1 MKKIALLGPSDIN
14 YTKKIDERLNMGK
27 EVLWGWTYT
36 LNEEKQEELQK
47 PNFKIFAYESETY
60 GGNGFVTKCYEVKV
74 HKSRYHSNL
83 GPPPEP
89 ELVVHREERFK
100 KCRGWF
106 YIERKGRLNPGRE
119 WTDFRDYDT
128 GDYLKPINKTGVWLP
143 NHHWITVIDEFECG
157 MGK

>member
-27 EVLWGWTYT
+27 EIRWGWTYT
-36 LNEEKQEELQK
+36 LNEEKQGKLQK
-47 PNFKIFAYESETY
+47 QNFKIFAYESETY
-60 GGNGFVTKCYEVKV
+60 GGKGFVTKCYEVYKFQY
-74 HKSRYHSNL
+74 RSNL
-83 GPPPEP
+83 RPPPEP

-106 YIERKGRLNPGRE
+106 YIKRKGSLNPERE

-128 GDYLKPINKTGVWLP
+128 SDNLKPINKTGV
-143 NHHWITVIDEFECG
+143 
-157 MGK
+157 